1 MATQPK
7 WQLSGDYFENCNCS
21 VVCPCLVS
29 TAAPLTSKPTQGVCD
44 VALIFHIDNGN
55 YGSVRLD
62 GLNVAMVAHTPG
74 PMANG
79 NWTVAAYIDERADD
93 KQTETLGA
101 IFTGAAG
108 GPMAAFVPLISNNL
122 GAKKAP
128 IKYQID
134 GKKRSAEIP
143 NILKMAVEP
152 LPTMHEGGEM
162 WASIGH
168 PVNPEKARACRRDPR
183 QYIQRP
189 RHALGQFRQERPLRA
204 NSLVELVVGHA
215 ALATVAAVRSHLRRC
230 AYGRRPG

>member
-1 MATQPK
+1 
-7 WQLSGDYFENCNCS
+7 
-21 VVCPCLVS
+21 
-29 TAAPLTSKPTQGVCD
+29 

-55 YGSVRLD
+55 YGSVPLD

-74 PMANG
+74 PMAEG

-93 KQTETLGA
+93 QQSEALST

-122 GAKKAP
+122 GSKKAP

-152 LPTMHEGGEM
+152 LPRH
-162 WASIGH
+162 
-168 PVNPEKARACRRDPR
+168 ARGRGDMGLDRPSSQSGQAGACRRDPR

-189 RHALGQFRQERPLRA
+189 QHALGQFWQERPLRA
-204 NSLVELVVGHA
+204 NSLVKLVIRHA
-215 ALATVAAVRSHLRRC
+215 ALATFAAVRSHLRRC
-230 AYGRRPG
+230 AYV